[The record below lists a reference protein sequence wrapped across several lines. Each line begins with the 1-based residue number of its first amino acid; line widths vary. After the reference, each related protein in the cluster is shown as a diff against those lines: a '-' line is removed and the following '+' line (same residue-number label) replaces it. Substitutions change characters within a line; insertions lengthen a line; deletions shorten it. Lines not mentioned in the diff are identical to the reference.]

1 MLAHSLIAG
10 AKKCNLLRHSQI
22 FFVPGATLKVQHAY
36 EDSRKGGRMKIL
48 IVEDNSD
55 MRDLIAL
62 RVQLTGYTPILASH
76 GKEGVEKATAEKPDL
91 ILLDMMMPVMDGWEA
106 ARALRSSRET
116 KEIPI
121 LAVTALF
128 RSEDLKSCFD
138 SGCSGYI
145 VKPFTGVDLQRKI
158 RELLDPKQLPA

>member
-1 MLAHSLIAG
+1 MLAHSPIAG

-22 FFVPGATLKVQHAY
+22 FLRSRRHLNVQHAY
-36 EDSRKGGRMKIL
+36 EDSHKGNRMKIL

-106 ARALRSSRET
+106 ARALRASRET

-128 RSEDLKSCFD
+128 RSEDLKSCLD

-158 RELLDPKQLPA
+158 RELLDPKELPA

>member
-1 MLAHSLIAG
+1 MLAHSPIAG

-22 FFVPGATLKVQHAY
+22 FFVPGATLIVRYAY
-36 EDSRKGGRMKIL
+36 EDSHKGRGMKIL
-48 IVEDNSD
+48 IVEDNPD

-62 RVQLTGYTPILASH
+62 RVQLTGYIPILASH

-91 ILLDMMMPVMDGWEA
+91 ILMDMMMPVMDGWEA
-106 ARALRSSRET
+106 ARMLRASRET

-128 RSEDLKSCFD
+128 RSEDLKSCLD

-158 RELLDPKQLPA
+158 RELLDPKELPA